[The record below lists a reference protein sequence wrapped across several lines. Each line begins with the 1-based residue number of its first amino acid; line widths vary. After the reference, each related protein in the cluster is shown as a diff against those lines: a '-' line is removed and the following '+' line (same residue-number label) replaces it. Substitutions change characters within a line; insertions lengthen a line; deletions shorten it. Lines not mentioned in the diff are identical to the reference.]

1 MECSLAVLLGY
12 MDIQSLQMLYKTSRR
27 FLFTGESSVW
37 GRALGHA
44 ALEIDK
50 VILEGMGSLR
60 LRMDFLQR
68 RLHLLGPQSIVEPP
82 PRSVRLAA
90 DFSGSYL
97 STTACSRGCEQG
109 SSSHRR
115 GDMQAAAATSAVF
128 EFDSDYKPV
137 AIVASEDI
145 L

>member
-37 GRALGHA
+37 DRALGHA

-50 VILEGMGSLR
+50 VMLEGMGSLR

-68 RLHLLGPQSIVEPP
+68 RLHLGASVHCGATFAQCSIGRGFLGFLFVDDSLQPRVRAGQQQPQARGYASS
-82 PRSVRLAA
+82 RSHK
-90 DFSGSYL
+90 
-97 STTACSRGCEQG
+97 RG
-109 SSSHRR
+109 
-115 GDMQAAAATSAVF
+115 V
-128 EFDSDYKPV
+128 
-137 AIVASEDI
+137 
-145 L
+145 

>member
-1 MECSLAVLLGY
+1 MAVLRGR

-27 FLFTGESSVW
+27 FLFTSESSVW
-37 GRALGHA
+37 DRALGHA

-50 VILEGMGSLR
+50 VTLEGMGSLR
-60 LRMDFLQR
+60 RRMDSLQR
-68 RLHLLGPQSIVEPP
+68 RLHFGGPQSIVEPP
-82 PRSVRLAA
+82 SRSVRLAA
-90 DFSGSYL
+90 DFSGSDL

-109 SSSHRR
+109 SNSHRC

-128 EFDSDYKPV
+128 EFDSDYKAV
-137 AIVASEDI
+137 AIVASEDT